1 MQGLAKGFGSRRP
14 RAPSQP
20 AGPPLPSE
28 GTRLLCQ
35 PLSTVV
41 TAARQEGGQGDSCW
55 MAWGAACRGAEGEL
69 GNTLIRRR
77 ASLGTACL
85 HIQGFRENGFWG
97 ERTSFPPSF
106 SCPLSAG
113 GGGVTED
120 LDRGPGI
127 RGQRRPLLPTGS
139 LVCTGSAKSP
149 SSACPGK
156 PYFQVR
162 RPSRPGLIS
171 ARPDCLQLGP
181 SKGGV
186 FPHWP

>member
-55 MAWGAACRGAEGEL
+55 MAWGVVCRGAEGEL

-97 ERTSFPPSF
+97 EQTSFPPSF

-120 LDRGPGI
+120 LDRGPWDPRPKVASASHRLLGLH
-127 RGQRRPLLPTGS
+127 RVGQEPELGVPGKALLPGQK
-139 LVCTGSAKSP
+139 A
-149 SSACPGK
+149 
-156 PYFQVR
+156 
-162 RPSRPGLIS
+162 
-171 ARPDCLQLGP
+171 
-181 SKGGV
+181 
-186 FPHWP
+186 